1 MFNTLVEI
9 LAVMESGDRTSAFES
24 ESILARRPSTRD
36 TLSTLAGRRVLV
48 VDDNVLNREVACDFL
63 EAVGVEVDT
72 AVNGIDAL
80 RQLEH
85 QAYDAVLMDLH
96 MPEMDGLAATRV
108 IRRQTRWSSLPIIAL
123 TAQARVEDHHAS
135 LDAGMTAYLTKPID
149 EMALYKTISRVL
161 TGAPASK
168 TAARPA
174 MVDAASGD
182 VDVDVDVDV
191 GRGGELEMSAA
202 LKRLGNDPARLE
214 RLLRGFLRDYG
225 DAPARLE
232 NYLRAE
238 DLTGIASLVHSVK
251 GSASYFNAHTLCA
264 TAAEIE
270 QAARRGDAIATVEHV
285 PAFRDG
291 LHRLLEQVT
300 ECLENS
306 ERSAV
311 LRAGTA
317 RRRQSSCPHRQNRAA
332 GRTRRLCSLRLA
344 CRTCRHSWPGMR
356 TRNSSK
362 PSATITRNWSWR
374 PPTAALLRLKDNVRA
389 APGAAPPS

>member
-1 MFNTLVEI
+1 M
-9 LAVMESGDRTSAFES
+9 S
-24 ESILARRPSTRD
+24 
-36 TLSTLAGRRVLV
+36 
-48 VDDNVLNREVACDFL
+48 
-63 EAVGVEVDT
+63 
-72 AVNGIDAL
+72 
-80 RQLEH
+80 
-85 QAYDAVLMDLH
+85 
-96 MPEMDGLAATRV
+96 
-108 IRRQTRWSSLPIIAL
+108 
-123 TAQARVEDHHAS
+123 
-135 LDAGMTAYLTKPID
+135 
-149 EMALYKTISRVL
+149 LYKTISRVL

-311 LRAGTA
+311 LRPAPLDAAKVLALIAKIEPLVARGDYAAYGLLQDMSAQLAGHA
-317 RRRQSSCPHRQNRAA
+317 DAELVEAVRNHYEELELEAA
-332 GRTRRLCSLRLA
+332 
-344 CRTCRHSWPGMR
+344 
-356 TRNSSK
+356 
-362 PSATITRNWSWR
+362 
-374 PPTAALLRLKDNVRA
+374 TAALLRLKDNVRA